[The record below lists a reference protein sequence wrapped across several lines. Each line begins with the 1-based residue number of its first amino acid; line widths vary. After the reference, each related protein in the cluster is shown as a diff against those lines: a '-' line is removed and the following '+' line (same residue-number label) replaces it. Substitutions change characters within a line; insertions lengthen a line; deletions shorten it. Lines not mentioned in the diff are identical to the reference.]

1 MMIPFESCERL
12 QSRAEV
18 RPAPRRLAERMA
30 VWRWAAVLVLT
41 GFGVQATQQGP
52 VAVEDMAR
60 QAQWIVHGTVESV
73 ETLQTSSGRRL
84 TRVELVELEIWKGSS
99 TNRLGVVLASGV
111 LGERWVKVVGE
122 PEYRPG
128 EEVVV
133 FARDNDWGEAV
144 TLNLAQGKFA
154 VEDAGKGKWVSNGV
168 LGGSPNAGG
177 VRMPHQVPLRLESL
191 QERVQTALS
200 QEKQP

>member
-1 MMIPFESCERL
+1 MMISFQFCPRL
-12 QSRAEV
+12 RWTAGL
-18 RPAPRRLAERMA
+18 RPVAKLFCRRKTVWPWVAALA
-30 VWRWAAVLVLT
+30 LT
-41 GFGVQATQQGP
+41 GLGVHATQQGP

-60 QAQWIVHGTVESV
+60 QAQWIVHGKVESV
-73 ETLQTSSGRRL
+73 ETLLTPSGRRL
-84 TRVELVELEIWKGSS
+84 TRVELVGLEVWKGSS

-111 LGERWVKVVGE
+111 LGDRWVKVVGE

-154 VEDAGKGKWVSNGV
+154 VEDAGKAKWVSNGV
-168 LGGSPNAGG
+168 LGGSPTPGG
-177 VRMPHQVPLRLESL
+177 ARMPQQLPLRLESL
-191 QERVQTALS
+191 QERVRTALS